1 MEIKPFIME
10 NIDSSIMPISF
21 LNRKIW
27 TFVKIIYNWK
37 QTKMKL
43 LACTDNK
50 INVH

>member
-27 TFVKIIYNWK
+27 TFVKIFIIES
-37 QTKMKL
+37 KL
-43 LACTDNK
+43 KWNY
-50 INVH
+50 